1 MFSKHDIEN
10 TNINLTYLE
19 VTMKRILMAI
29 VAVLTLAT
37 ANITMAEDVYYWT
50 DRTLT
55 TTDEDTF
62 RVAKPQ
68 VNTEEDRRL
77 LEEDKQKLRNIIAYY
92 KKINAVI
99 KEKNKKPSSA
109 VYYYDDMFAKFQKI
123 WYESVTKKRYDK
135 EFVTLFREI
144 GQITTDYYLSVY
156 NELGTEQAKKSLEA
170 KSRILDDSVILRFV
184 TDNPNY
190 YK

>member
-1 MFSKHDIEN
+1 
-10 TNINLTYLE
+10 
-19 VTMKRILMAI
+19 MKRILMAI

-37 ANITMAEDVYYWT
+37 ANITMAEDVYYWK
-50 DRTLT
+50 DPVLT
-55 TTDEDTF
+55 TTGEDTF
-62 RVAKPQ
+62 RVNKPQ

-109 VYYYDDMFAKFQKI
+109 IYYYDDMFAKFKEI
-123 WYESVTKKRYDK
+123 WYEAVTKKRYDK

-144 GQITTDYYLSVY
+144 GHITTDYYLSVY
-156 NELGTEQAKKSLEA
+156 NELGTEQSKKSLEA
-170 KSRILDDSVILRFV
+170 KSRILDGSAILKFV

>member
-1 MFSKHDIEN
+1 M
-10 TNINLTYLE
+10 
-19 VTMKRILMAI
+19 VI

-37 ANITMAEDVYYWT
+37 ANITMAEDVYYWK
-50 DRTLT
+50 DPVLT
-55 TTDEDTF
+55 TTGEDTF
-62 RVAKPQ
+62 RVNKPQ

-109 VYYYDDMFAKFQKI
+109 VHYYDDMFAKFQKI

-170 KSRILDDSVILRFV
+170 KSRILDDSAILRFV

>member
-1 MFSKHDIEN
+1 
-10 TNINLTYLE
+10 
-19 VTMKRILMAI
+19 MKRILMAI

-37 ANITMAEDVYYWT
+37 ANITMAEDVYYWK

-62 RVAKPQ
+62 RVNKPQ
-68 VNTEEDRRL
+68 VNTAEDRRL

-170 KSRILDDSVILRFV
+170 KSRILDDSAILRFV

>member
-1 MFSKHDIEN
+1 
-10 TNINLTYLE
+10 
-19 VTMKRILMAI
+19 MKRILMAI

-62 RVAKPQ
+62 RVNKAQ

-77 LEEDKQKLRNIIAYY
+77 LEEDKQKFRNIIAYY

-109 VYYYDDMFAKFQKI
+109 VHYYDDMFNKFADIVYASTLKN
-123 WYESVTKKRYDK
+123 RYDK
-135 EFVTLFREI
+135 EYVTLFREI
-144 GQITTDYYLSVY
+144 AQITTDYYRSLY
-156 NELGTEQAKKSLEA
+156 NELGTDQVKKAVEGKA
-170 KSRILDDSVILRFV
+170 HMLDLSAILRFV

>member
-1 MFSKHDIEN
+1 
-10 TNINLTYLE
+10 
-19 VTMKRILMAI
+19 MKRILMAI

-37 ANITMAEDVYYWT
+37 ANITMAEDVYYWK

-55 TTDEDTF
+55 TTGEDTF
-62 RVAKPQ
+62 RVNKPQ

-77 LEEDKQKLRNIIAYY
+77 LEEDKQKLRNIITYY

-99 KEKNKKPSSA
+99 KEKNKKPSLA
-109 VYYYDDMFAKFQKI
+109 APYYDDMFNKFVDVVS
-123 WYESVTKKRYDK
+123 ESVSKKRYDK
-135 EFVTLFREI
+135 EYVTLFREI
-144 GQITTDYYLSVY
+144 AQITTDYYLSVY
-156 NELGTEQAKKSLEA
+156 NELGTDRVKNAVEEKAHF
-170 KSRILDDSVILRFV
+170 LDKTVILKFV

>member
-1 MFSKHDIEN
+1 
-10 TNINLTYLE
+10 
-19 VTMKRILMAI
+19 MAI

-50 DRTLT
+50 DKTLT

-62 RVAKPQ
+62 RVTKAQ

-92 KKINAVI
+92 KKINAAM
-99 KEKNKKPSSA
+99 KEHNMKPSA
-109 VYYYDDMFAKFQKI
+109 GAKYYDDMFNKFADI
-123 WYESVTKKRYDK
+123 VYASVSKNRDDK
-135 EFVTLFREI
+135 EYVTLFREI
-144 GQITTDYYLSVY
+144 AQITTDYYRSVY
-156 NELGTEQAKKSLEA
+156 NELRTEQAKKSIEGKA
-170 KSRILDDSVILRFV
+170 HFLDQIFILRFV

>member
-1 MFSKHDIEN
+1 
-10 TNINLTYLE
+10 
-19 VTMKRILMAI
+19 MKRILMAI

-37 ANITMAEDVYYWT
+37 ANITMAEDVYYWK
-50 DRTLT
+50 DPVLT
-55 TTDEDTF
+55 TTGEDTF
-62 RVAKPQ
+62 RVHKAQ
-68 VNTEEDRRL
+68 VNTDEDRRL

-109 VYYYDDMFAKFQKI
+109 YYYYDDMFIKFVDI
-123 WYESVTKKRYDK
+123 FNASVSKHRYDK
-135 EFVTLFREI
+135 EYITLFREI
-144 GQITTDYYLSVY
+144 AQITTDYYLSVY
-156 NELGTEQAKKSLEA
+156 NELGTNDVKESLELKA
-170 KSRILDDSVILRFV
+170 RYLDMSAILRFV

>member
-1 MFSKHDIEN
+1 
-10 TNINLTYLE
+10 
-19 VTMKRILMAI
+19 MAI

-37 ANITMAEDVYYWT
+37 ANITMAEDVYYWK
-50 DRTLT
+50 DPVLT
-55 TTDEDTF
+55 TTGEDTF
-62 RVAKPQ
+62 RVHKAQ
-68 VNTEEDRRL
+68 VNTDEDRRL

-109 VYYYDDMFAKFQKI
+109 YYYYDDMFIKFVDI
-123 WYESVTKKRYDK
+123 FNASVSKHRYDK
-135 EFVTLFREI
+135 EYITLFREI
-144 GQITTDYYLSVY
+144 AQITTDYYLSVY
-156 NELGTEQAKKSLEA
+156 NELGTNDVKESLELKA
-170 KSRILDDSVILRFV
+170 RYLDMSAILRFV

>member
-1 MFSKHDIEN
+1 
-10 TNINLTYLE
+10 
-19 VTMKRILMAI
+19 MKRILMAI

-37 ANITMAEDVYYWT
+37 ANITMAEDIYYWT

-62 RVAKPQ
+62 RVTKPQ

-77 LEEDKQKLRNIIAYY
+77 LEEDKQKFRNIIAYY
-92 KKINAVI
+92 KKINTAM
-99 KEKNKKPSSA
+99 KEHNMKPSA
-109 VYYYDDMFAKFQKI
+109 GAKYYDDMFIKFADI
-123 WYESVTKKRYDK
+123 EYASVSKKRYDK
-135 EFVTLFREI
+135 EYVTLFREI
-144 GQITTDYYLSVY
+144 AQITTDYYRSLY
-156 NELGTEQAKKSLEA
+156 NELGTEQVKKAVEA
-170 KSRILDDSVILRFV
+170 KARLLDTTVILRFV

>member
-1 MFSKHDIEN
+1 MFEK
-10 TNINLTYLE
+10 
-19 VTMKRILMAI
+19 
-29 VAVLTLAT
+29 
-37 ANITMAEDVYYWT
+37 
-50 DRTLT
+50 
-55 TTDEDTF
+55 F
-62 RVAKPQ
+62 
-68 VNTEEDRRL
+68 
-77 LEEDKQKLRNIIAYY
+77 
-92 KKINAVI
+92 
-99 KEKNKKPSSA
+99 KE
-109 VYYYDDMFAKFQKI
+109 I

-170 KSRILDDSVILRFV
+170 KSRILDGSAILRFV

>member
-1 MFSKHDIEN
+1 
-10 TNINLTYLE
+10 
-19 VTMKRILMAI
+19 MKRILMAI

-62 RVAKPQ
+62 RVNKAQ

-77 LEEDKQKLRNIIAYY
+77 LEEDKQKFRNIIAYY
-92 KKINAVI
+92 KKINAAM
-99 KEKNKKPSSA
+99 KEHNMEPSA
-109 VYYYDDMFAKFQKI
+109 ALKYYNDMFKKFKDVF
-123 WYESVTKKRYDK
+123 YTSRSKNRYDK
-135 EFVTLFREI
+135 EYVGLVREI
-144 GQITTDYYLSVY
+144 AQITTNYYLSVY
-156 NELGTEQAKKSLEA
+156 KELGTEKSKKILEST
-170 KSRILDDSVILRFV
+170 SRILDDTAILRFV

>member
-1 MFSKHDIEN
+1 
-10 TNINLTYLE
+10 
-19 VTMKRILMAI
+19 MAI

-62 RVAKPQ
+62 RVNKAQ

-77 LEEDKQKLRNIIAYY
+77 LEEDKQKFINIIAYY
-92 KKINAVI
+92 KKINAGI
-99 KEKNKKPSSA
+99 KKKNNKPSSA
-109 VYYYDDMFAKFQKI
+109 VHYYDDMFNKFVDI
-123 WYESVTKKRYDK
+123 VYASSLKKRYDK
-135 EFVTLFREI
+135 EYVTLFREI
-144 GQITTDYYLSVY
+144 AQITTDYYRSLY
-156 NELGTEQAKKSLEA
+156 NELGTEQVKKAVEA
-170 KSRILDDSVILRFV
+170 KAHFLDQIFILRFV

>member
-1 MFSKHDIEN
+1 
-10 TNINLTYLE
+10 
-19 VTMKRILMAI
+19 MKRILMAI

-62 RVAKPQ
+62 RVVKPQ

-77 LEEDKQKLRNIIAYY
+77 LEEDKQKFRNIIAYY
-92 KKINAVI
+92 KKIDAVI

-109 VYYYDDMFAKFQKI
+109 LQYYNDMFKKFTDVFHT
-123 WYESVTKKRYDK
+123 SSSKKRYDK
-135 EFVTLFREI
+135 EYVGLVREI
-144 GQITTDYYLSVY
+144 AQITTNYYLSVY
-156 NELGTEQAKKSLEA
+156 KELGTEKSKEILEA
-170 KSRILDDSVILRFV
+170 ISRILDDTVILRFV

>member
-1 MFSKHDIEN
+1 
-10 TNINLTYLE
+10 
-19 VTMKRILMAI
+19 MKRILMVI

-55 TTDEDTF
+55 TTGEDTF
-62 RVAKPQ
+62 RVNKAQ

-109 VYYYDDMFAKFQKI
+109 LQYYNDMFEKFVDVFYTSRSKN
-123 WYESVTKKRYDK
+123 RYDK
-135 EFVTLFREI
+135 EYVGLVREI
-144 GQITTDYYLSVY
+144 AQITTNYYLSVY
-156 NELGTEQAKKSLEA
+156 KELGTEKSKKILEST
-170 KSRILDDSVILRFV
+170 SRILDDTVILRFV

-190 YK
+190 YE

>member
-1 MFSKHDIEN
+1 
-10 TNINLTYLE
+10 
-19 VTMKRILMAI
+19 MKRILMAI
-29 VAVLTLAT
+29 VAVLALAT
-37 ANITMAEDVYYWT
+37 ANITMADDVYYWK

-55 TTDEDTF
+55 TTGEDTF
-62 RVAKPQ
+62 RVYKAQ

-77 LEEDKQKLRNIIAYY
+77 LEEDKQKLRNVIAYY

-109 VYYYDDMFAKFQKI
+109 VHYYNDMFMKFVDVFDASLSKH
-123 WYESVTKKRYDK
+123 RYDK
-135 EFVTLFREI
+135 EYITLFREI
-144 GQITTDYYLSVY
+144 AQITTDYYLSVY
-156 NELGTEQAKKSLEA
+156 NELRTEGAKESLESKA
-170 KSRILDDSVILRFV
+170 RYLDMSAILRFV

>member
-1 MFSKHDIEN
+1 
-10 TNINLTYLE
+10 
-19 VTMKRILMAI
+19 MAI

-62 RVAKPQ
+62 RVNKAQ

-77 LEEDKQKLRNIIAYY
+77 LEEDKQKFRNIIAYY

-109 VYYYDDMFAKFQKI
+109 VHYYDDMFNKFADIVYASTLKN
-123 WYESVTKKRYDK
+123 RYDK
-135 EFVTLFREI
+135 EYVTLFREI
-144 GQITTDYYLSVY
+144 AQITTDYYRSLY
-156 NELGTEQAKKSLEA
+156 NELGTDQVKKAVEGKA
-170 KSRILDDSVILRFV
+170 HMLDLSAILRFV

>member
-1 MFSKHDIEN
+1 
-10 TNINLTYLE
+10 
-19 VTMKRILMAI
+19 MKRILMAI

-55 TTDEDTF
+55 TTGEDTF
-62 RVAKPQ
+62 RVYKAQ

-77 LEEDKQKLRNIIAYY
+77 LEEDKQKFRNIIAYY
-92 KKINAVI
+92 KKINAAM
-99 KEKNKKPSSA
+99 KEHNMEPSA
-109 VYYYDDMFAKFQKI
+109 ALKYYNDMFKKFKDVF
-123 WYESVTKKRYDK
+123 YTSRSKNRYDK
-135 EFVTLFREI
+135 EYVGLVREI
-144 GQITTDYYLSVY
+144 AQITTNYYLSVY
-156 NELGTEQAKKSLEA
+156 KELGTEKSKKILEST
-170 KSRILDDSVILRFV
+170 SRILDDTAILRFV

>member
-1 MFSKHDIEN
+1 
-10 TNINLTYLE
+10 
-19 VTMKRILMAI
+19 MKRILMAI

-37 ANITMAEDVYYWT
+37 ANITMAEDVYYWK
-50 DRTLT
+50 DPVLT
-55 TTDEDTF
+55 TTGEDTF
-62 RVAKPQ
+62 RVNKPQ

-77 LEEDKQKLRNIIAYY
+77 LEENKQKLRNIIAYY

-109 VYYYDDMFAKFQKI
+109 VHYYDDMFEKFKEI

-170 KSRILDDSVILRFV
+170 KSRILDGSAILRFV

>member
-1 MFSKHDIEN
+1 M
-10 TNINLTYLE
+10 
-19 VTMKRILMAI
+19 VI

-37 ANITMAEDVYYWT
+37 ANITMAEDVYYWK
-50 DRTLT
+50 DPVLT
-55 TTDEDTF
+55 TTGEDTF
-62 RVAKPQ
+62 RVHKAQ

-77 LEEDKQKLRNIIAYY
+77 LEDDKQKLRNIIAYY

-109 VYYYDDMFAKFQKI
+109 VHYYDDMFGKFKEI

-170 KSRILDDSVILRFV
+170 KSRILDGSAILRFV